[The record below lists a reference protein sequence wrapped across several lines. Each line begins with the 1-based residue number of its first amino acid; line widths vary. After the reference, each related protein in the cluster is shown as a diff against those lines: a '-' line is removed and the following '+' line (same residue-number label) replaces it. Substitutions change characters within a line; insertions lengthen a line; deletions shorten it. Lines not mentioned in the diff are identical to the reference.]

1 MPIYHLKFI
10 KHKLNNNFIKFSAS
24 RYYFVSSLNLL
35 YSNFFKCKRP
45 EVNSASDL
53 QIFTKCSYFAS
64 KKRSK
69 PQGIILPKETLHCL
83 CVPAKTSSHYNWSRV
98 LFCRTEQRKWS
109 KTAFVYKNLKSTSS
123 SEYTNYELPTYRDD
137 YLLQRLKLQS
147 FPEAVSTFT
156 NSFAAWQRTEERIE
170 RIS

>member
-10 KHKLNNNFIKFSAS
+10 KHKWNNNFIWFSAS
-24 RYYFVSSLNLL
+24 RYYFVSSLNLF

-123 SEYTNYELPTYRDD
+123 SEYTNYELQTYRDD
-137 YLLQRLKLQS
+137 YLLQCLKLQS
-147 FPEAVSTFT
+147 FPKAVSTFT